1 MTSRLNPT
9 RNDLPV
15 KNRAQLVELLNERL
29 ASAIDLEYQAK
40 QAHWNV
46 KGPHFH
52 ALHLLFDQ
60 VAEAAEEAVD
70 ELAERAVQLG
80 GTARG
85 TVRVAAAESTLSEY
99 PLEATGGDEHVG
111 ALATALAAFGTQV
124 RAGIELADELGDA
137 DTADLF
143 TQLSRSNDKYL
154 WFVEAHLQAE
164 RE

>member
-1 MTSRLNPT
+1 MYATK
-9 RNDLPV
+9 NDLSAETRV
-15 KNRAQLVELLNERL
+15 AVIKILNDRL
-29 ASAIDLEYQAK
+29 ADAIVLQTQTK

-46 KGPHFH
+46 KGPTFI
-52 ALHLLFDQ
+52 ALHELFDK
-60 VAEAAEEAVD
+60 VNEAVEEYID

-124 RAGIELADELGDA
+124 RAGIELANELGDA